1 MIELVGHLRRPEAP
15 EVAVEDVALDRLT
28 ETGGA
33 AGRVGFPSGIERERA
48 AERKVRL
55 LRHLLQ
61 GDDVFLL
68 LGDVVRPRAG
78 PSD

>member
-1 MIELVGHLRRPEAP
+1 M
-15 EVAVEDVALDRLT
+15 AVEDVALDRLT
-28 ETGGA
+28 EAGGA

-68 LGDVVRPRAG
+68 RCVLLGDVVDDAPGLLIDRFQ
-78 PSD
+78 